1 MKDISEGF
9 SKLQITK
16 IKNNLKRGIMNFD
29 VSANVLTGNLE
40 LAKKQIELAKNTNL
54 LEAVQIDIVD
64 GIFADNHTFTPQDLV
79 DIDFG
84 NLQIDFHLMTEEP
97 MDYVWELEEYCRH
110 LPIRAVF
117 GQIEKMTYQEAFL
130 EEVKKQEWRAGL
142 ALNLF
147 TPIESIDENSWEWM
161 DSLLLLGVEAG
172 ASGQE
177 QNPFLFEKIKA
188 VRQIILKNEPVKI
201 FIDGGVNH
209 QNIEQLQKSG
219 INGVTVNSAFN
230 QAINYKQAV
239 EEFLS
244 YVK

>member
-1 MKDISEGF
+1 M
-9 SKLQITK
+9 
-16 IKNNLKRGIMNFD
+16 NLD

-40 LAKKQIELAKNTNL
+40 LAKKQIELAKSSNL
-54 LEAVQIDIVD
+54 LEVIQIDIVD

-97 MDYVWELEEYCRH
+97 MDYVWELEEHCRH

-161 DSLLLLGVEAG
+161 DAILLLGVEAG
-172 ASGQE
+172 TSGQE
-177 QNPFLFEKIKA
+177 QNAFLFEKIKT
-188 VRQIILKNEPVKI
+188 VRQKILKNEPMKI
-201 FIDGGVNH
+201 FVDGGVN
-209 QNIEQLQKSG
+209 QKNITKLQASG
-219 INGVTVNSAFN
+219 IDGVTVNSAFN
-230 QAINYKQAV
+230 NAVNYQQAV
-239 EEFLS
+239 EEFFT
-244 YVK
+244 YVRS

>member
-1 MKDISEGF
+1 M
-9 SKLQITK
+9 
-16 IKNNLKRGIMNFD
+16 NLD

-40 LAKKQIELAKNTNL
+40 LAKKQIELAKSSDL
-54 LEAVQIDIVD
+54 LEVIQIDIVD

-79 DIDFG
+79 DVDFG

-97 MDYVWELEEYCRH
+97 MDYVWELEEHCRH

-147 TPIESIDENSWEWM
+147 TPIESIDDNSWEWM
-161 DSLLLLGVEAG
+161 DAILLLGVEAG

-177 QNPFLFEKIKA
+177 QNSFLFEKIKT
-188 VRQIILKNEPVKI
+188 VRQKILKNEPMKI
-201 FIDGGVNH
+201 FVDGGVN
-209 QNIEQLQKSG
+209 QKNITKLQTSG
-219 INGVTVNSAFN
+219 IDGVTVNSAFN
-230 QAINYKQAV
+230 NASNYKQAV